1 MVEGASVESPLSV
14 EVRSNV
20 MILTMTRP
28 SRRNAVNL
36 DMLHAFA
43 NAFDEARAKSI
54 RVILLTGVAPSFS
67 AGADLAGVKED
78 DFQDALH
85 GVLTSFVDPSV
96 VTVAYVNGHALG
108 AGAQLM
114 AACDVRMAAPTAVV
128 GIPAAK
134 LGLVVN
140 HWTIERLVREF
151 SWPIARN
158 MLLTAATYDASAL
171 HSSGSI
177 HRLGTLDEAIS
188 WATEIAELAPLTQYG
203 HKLALESSAG
213 NPDVDELVIAA
224 RRRAL
229 DSDDVTEG
237 RAAFSEKRKPKFTGS

>member
-171 HSSGSI
+171 HSNGSI

-213 NPDVDELVIAA
+213 DPDVDELVIAA

>member
-140 HWTIERLVREF
+140 HWSIERLVREF

-213 NPDVDELVIAA
+213 DPDVDELVIAA

-229 DSDDVTEG
+229 ESDDVTEG

>member
-213 NPDVDELVIAA
+213 DPDVDELVIAA

>member
-43 NAFDEARAKSI
+43 DAFSEARAKSI

-140 HWTIERLVREF
+140 HWTIERLVREL

-229 DSDDVTEG
+229 ESDDVTEG

>member
-213 NPDVDELVIAA
+213 DPDVDELVIAA

-229 DSDDVTEG
+229 ESDDVTEG
-237 RAAFSEKRKPKFTGS
+237 RTAFSEKRKPKFTGS

>member
-85 GVLTSFVDPSV
+85 GVLTSFVDPSI

-213 NPDVDELVIAA
+213 DPDVDELVIAA

-229 DSDDVTEG
+229 ESDDVTEG

>member
-85 GVLTSFVDPSV
+85 GVLTSFVDPSI

-177 HRLGTLDEAIS
+177 HRLGTLDEAIN

-213 NPDVDELVIAA
+213 DPDVDELVIAA

-229 DSDDVTEG
+229 ESDDVTEG

>member
-1 MVEGASVESPLSV
+1 M
-14 EVRSNV
+14 
-20 MILTMTRP
+20 
-28 SRRNAVNL
+28 
-36 DMLHAFA
+36 
-43 NAFDEARAKSI
+43 
-54 RVILLTGVAPSFS
+54 
-67 AGADLAGVKED
+67 
-78 DFQDALH
+78 
-85 GVLTSFVDPSV
+85 LTSFVDPSV

-213 NPDVDELVIAA
+213 DPDVDELVIAA

-229 DSDDVTEG
+229 ESDDVTEG

>member
-20 MILTMTRP
+20 MILTMSRP
-28 SRRNAVNL
+28 SCRNAVNL

-43 NAFDEARAKSI
+43 DAFSEARAKSI

-171 HSSGSI
+171 HSNGSI

-213 NPDVDELVIAA
+213 DPDVDELVIAA

-229 DSDDVTEG
+229 ESDDVTEG
-237 RAAFSEKRKPKFTGS
+237 RTAFSEKRKPKFTGS

>member
-1 MVEGASVESPLSV
+1 MVEGTSSESPLSV

-36 DMLHAFA
+36 EMLHAFA
-43 NAFDEARAKSI
+43 DAFDQARAKSI

-85 GVLTSFVDPSV
+85 GVLKSFVDPKV

-151 SWPIARN
+151 SWPVARN
-158 MLLTAATYDASAL
+158 MLLTAATYDAEAL
-171 HSSGSI
+171 HAIGSI
-177 HRLGTLDEAIS
+177 QRLGTLEEAIA
-188 WATEIAELAPLTQYG
+188 WATQIAELAPLTQFG
-203 HKLALESSAG
+203 HKLALESTAG
-213 NPDVDELVIAA
+213 EPDVDDLVVIA
-224 RRRAL
+224 RKRAIE
-229 DSDDVTEG
+229 SNDVTEG
-237 RAAFSEKRKPKFTGS
+237 RAAFAEKRKPKFTGS

>member
-43 NAFDEARAKSI
+43 IAFDEARAKSI

-114 AACDVRMAAPTAVV
+114 AACDGRMAAPTAVV

-213 NPDVDELVIAA
+213 DPDVDELVIAA

-229 DSDDVTEG
+229 ESDDVTEG

>member
-78 DFQDALH
+78 EFQDALH
-85 GVLTSFVDPSV
+85 GVLTSFIDPSV

-171 HSSGSI
+171 HPSGSI

-229 DSDDVTEG
+229 ESDDVTEG

>member
-1 MVEGASVESPLSV
+1 MVEGASVETPLSV

-43 NAFDEARAKSI
+43 DAFSEARAKSI

-177 HRLGTLDEAIS
+177 HRLGTLDEAIN

-229 DSDDVTEG
+229 ESDDVTEG

>member
-14 EVRSNV
+14 EVCSNV

-229 DSDDVTEG
+229 ESDDVTEG

>member
-171 HSSGSI
+171 HSNGSI
-177 HRLGTLDEAIS
+177 HRLGTLDEAIN
-188 WATEIAELAPLTQYG
+188 WATEIAELAPLAQYG

-229 DSDDVTEG
+229 ESDDVTEG

>member
-114 AACDVRMAAPTAVV
+114 AACDVRMATPTAVV

-213 NPDVDELVIAA
+213 DPDVDELVIAA

-229 DSDDVTEG
+229 ESDDVTEG

>member
-213 NPDVDELVIAA
+213 DPDVDELVIAA
-224 RRRAL
+224 RRRSL
-229 DSDDVTEG
+229 ESDDVTEG

>member
-1 MVEGASVESPLSV
+1 
-14 EVRSNV
+14 

-43 NAFDEARAKSI
+43 DAFSEARAKSI

-203 HKLALESSAG
+203 HKLALELSAG
-213 NPDVDELVIAA
+213 DPDVDELVIAA

-229 DSDDVTEG
+229 ESDDVTEG

>member
-36 DMLHAFA
+36 DMLHTFA

-96 VTVAYVNGHALG
+96 ITVAYVNGHALG

-229 DSDDVTEG
+229 ESDDVTEG

>member
-213 NPDVDELVIAA
+213 DPDVDELVIAA

-229 DSDDVTEG
+229 ESDDVTEG
-237 RAAFSEKRKPKFTGS
+237 RAAFSEKRRPKFTGS

>member
-14 EVRSNV
+14 EVRDNV
-20 MILTMTRP
+20 MLLTMSRP

-36 DMLHAFA
+36 DMLHAFER
-43 NAFDEARAKSI
+43 AFEQARARSI
-54 RVILLTGVAPSFS
+54 RVILLTGEAPSFS

-85 GVLTSFVDPSV
+85 GVLKSFVDPGV

-114 AACDVRMAAPTAVV
+114 AACDVRVAAPQAVV

-151 SWPIARN
+151 SWPVARN
-158 MLLTAATYDASAL
+158 MLLTASTYDAASL
-171 HSSGSI
+171 HAIGTI
-177 HRLGTLDEAIS
+177 HRLGSLADAVAWAI
-188 WATEIAELAPLTQYG
+188 EIAELAPLTHYG

-213 NPDVDELVIAA
+213 EPDVDALVIAA
-224 RRRAL
+224 RTRAL
-229 DSDDVTEG
+229 ESADVTEG
-237 RAAFSEKRKPKFTGS
+237 RAAFAEKRKPKFTGS

>member
-1 MVEGASVESPLSV
+1 
-14 EVRSNV
+14 

-213 NPDVDELVIAA
+213 DPDVDELVIAA

-229 DSDDVTEG
+229 ESDDVTEG

>member
-114 AACDVRMAAPTAVV
+114 AACDVRMATPTAVV

-224 RRRAL
+224 RRLAL
-229 DSDDVTEG
+229 ESDDVTEG